1 MVRNSL
7 SLEIDDN
14 GGAGRDGNHNANN
27 VAGNGDTS
35 FHSIRDRLR
44 LKRNSSDRRDR
55 SHSGLDRPSLRTR
68 PHHIGR
74 SLNRKGLLS
83 LLKPRGTCL
92 LYFLVAFTVCAF
104 VMSSLLLQNSIT
116 WQGNVKGGQVRSQ
129 IGLGST
135 LKYVPGGIAR
145 TLIEG
150 KGLDP
155 LRSAVRI
162 GVRPPRLAL
171 VLGNMKKDPRTLMLV
186 TVMKNLQKLGY
197 VFKVFAVENGEA
209 RSLWEQLAGHVKV
222 LVSEQLGHADWTI
235 FEGVIADS
243 LEAKEAISSLMQEPF
258 RSVPLIWIV
267 HEDILANRLPVY
279 QRMGQ
284 NSLISHWR
292 SAFARA
298 DVVVFPQF
306 TLPMLHSVLDDGN
319 FVVIP
324 ESVVDVWA
332 AESYSETHTKQNLR
346 EINEF
351 GEDDV
356 IILVLGSSFF
366 YDEFS
371 WDNAVAM
378 HMLGPLLTRYGR
390 RKDTSGS
397 FKFVFLYG
405 NSTKGQ
411 SDAVQEVA
419 SRLGLTEGTVRHFG
433 LNEDVNRVLRMADIL
448 VYASSQEEQNFPP
461 LIVRAMSFGIPIITP
476 DFPIMKKYMADEV
489 HGIFFRRNDPDALL
503 KAFSPLISDGRLSKF
518 AQTIAS
524 SGRLLTKNLMATECI
539 TGYARLLENMLHF
552 PSDTF
557 LPGSISQLQ
566 VAAWEWNFFRSEL
579 EQPKSFILDSAY
591 AFIGKSGI
599 VFQVE
604 EKFMGV
610 IESTNPVDNNTL
622 FVSDELPSK
631 LDWDVLEEI
640 EGAEE
645 YEKVESEE
653 LEDRMERDVEDWE
666 EIYRNARKSEKL
678 KFEVNERDEGELER
692 TGEPL
697 CIYEIYNGA
706 GAWPFLHHGSL
717 YRGLSLSSK
726 DRRLSSDDV
735 DAADRLPLLNDT
747 YYRDILCEIGGMF
760 SVANKVDSIHMRPW
774 IGFQS
779 WRAAG
784 RKVSLSSKAEE
795 SLENIIKQETKGE
808 IIYFWTRLDIDGD
821 AYGSKNA
828 LTFWS
833 MCDILNQGNCR
844 TTFEDAFR
852 HMYGLPEHIEALPPM
867 PEDGHHWSSL
877 HNWVMPTPSFLEF
890 VMFSRMFSES
900 LDALHNNLNDSKSCS
915 LASSLLERKHCYCR
929 VLELLV
935 NVWAYHSGRKMVYI
949 NPRDGSLEEQHPLQQ
964 RKGLMWAKYFN
975 FTLLK
980 SMDEDLAEAA
990 DDKDHPRE
998 RWLWPLTG
1006 EVHWKGVYER
1016 EREERYRLKMD
1027 KKRKTKE
1034 KLYDRIKNGYK
1045 QKSLGG

>member
-1 MVRNSL
+1 
-7 SLEIDDN
+7 
-14 GGAGRDGNHNANN
+14 
-27 VAGNGDTS
+27 
-35 FHSIRDRLR
+35 
-44 LKRNSSDRRDR
+44 
-55 SHSGLDRPSLRTR
+55 
-68 PHHIGR
+68 
-74 SLNRKGLLS
+74 
-83 LLKPRGTCL
+83 
-92 LYFLVAFTVCAF
+92 
-104 VMSSLLLQNSIT
+104 
-116 WQGNVKGGQVRSQ
+116 
-129 IGLGST
+129 
-135 LKYVPGGIAR
+135 
-145 TLIEG
+145 
-150 KGLDP
+150 
-155 LRSAVRI
+155 
-162 GVRPPRLAL
+162 
-171 VLGNMKKDPRTLMLV
+171 
-186 TVMKNLQKLGY
+186 
-197 VFKVFAVENGEA
+197 
-209 RSLWEQLAGHVKV
+209 
-222 LVSEQLGHADWTI
+222 
-235 FEGVIADS
+235 
-243 LEAKEAISSLMQEPF
+243 MQEPF

-784 RKVSLSSKAEE
+784 RKV
-795 SLENIIKQETKGE
+795 
-808 IIYFWTRLDIDGD
+808 
-821 AYGSKNA
+821 
-828 LTFWS
+828 
-833 MCDILNQGNCR
+833 
-844 TTFEDAFR
+844 
-852 HMYGLPEHIEALPPM
+852 
-867 PEDGHHWSSL
+867 
-877 HNWVMPTPSFLEF
+877 
-890 VMFSRMFSES
+890 
-900 LDALHNNLNDSKSCS
+900 
-915 LASSLLERKHCYCR
+915 
-929 VLELLV
+929 VL
-935 NVWAYHSGRKMVYI
+935 
-949 NPRDGSLEEQHPLQQ
+949 
-964 RKGLMWAKYFN
+964 
-975 FTLLK
+975 
-980 SMDEDLAEAA
+980 
-990 DDKDHPRE
+990 
-998 RWLWPLTG
+998 
-1006 EVHWKGVYER
+1006 
-1016 EREERYRLKMD
+1016 
-1027 KKRKTKE
+1027 
-1034 KLYDRIKNGYK
+1034 
-1045 QKSLGG
+1045 

>member
-1 MVRNSL
+1 M
-7 SLEIDDN
+7 
-14 GGAGRDGNHNANN
+14 
-27 VAGNGDTS
+27 
-35 FHSIRDRLR
+35 
-44 LKRNSSDRRDR
+44 
-55 SHSGLDRPSLRTR
+55 
-68 PHHIGR
+68 
-74 SLNRKGLLS
+74 
-83 LLKPRGTCL
+83 
-92 LYFLVAFTVCAF
+92 
-104 VMSSLLLQNSIT
+104 
-116 WQGNVKGGQVRSQ
+116 Q
-129 IGLGST
+129 I
-135 LKYVPGGIAR
+135 
-145 TLIEG
+145 
-150 KGLDP
+150 
-155 LRSAVRI
+155 
-162 GVRPPRLAL
+162 
-171 VLGNMKKDPRTLMLV
+171 LGNMRKDPRTLMLLS
-186 TVMKNLQKLGY
+186 VMKNLQKLGY

-209 RSLWEQLAGHVKV
+209 RPLWEQLAGHDKV
-222 LVSEQLGHADWTI
+222 LVSEQLGYTDWTV

-258 RSVPLIWIV
+258 RSVPLIWII

-279 QRMGQ
+279 QKMGQ
-284 NSLISHWR
+284 NSLVSHWR

-298 DVVVFPQF
+298 NAVVFPQF
-306 TLPMLHSVLDDGN
+306 TLPVYSCVTTSIVPKSLLCILPKIIQFVQMLHSVLDDGN
-319 FVVIP
+319 FVAIP

-332 AESYSETHTKQNLR
+332 AESYIETHTKQTLR
-346 EINEF
+346 ESNGF
-351 GEDDV
+351 GEDDL
-356 IILVLGSSFF
+356 IIMVLGSSFF
-366 YDEFS
+366 YDDFS

-390 RKDTSGS
+390 RKDTGGS

-405 NSTKGQ
+405 NSTEGQ
-411 SDAVQEVA
+411 SDAVQKVA
-419 SRLGLTEGTVRHFG
+419 SRLGLTQDTVRHFG

-448 VYASSQEEQNFPP
+448 VYASSQEEQDFPS

-476 DFPIMKKYMADEV
+476 DFPIMKNYMADEV
-489 HGIFFRRNDPDALL
+489 HGMFFKRNDPDTLL
-503 KAFSPLISDGRLSKF
+503 KAFVPLISDGRLSKF

-524 SGRLLTKNLMATECI
+524 SGRLLIKDMMATECI
-539 TGYARLLENMLHF
+539 TGYARLLENVLHF

-557 LPGSISQLQ
+557 LPDSISHLQ
-566 VAAWEWNFFRSEL
+566 VATWEWSLFRSETGPTESL
-579 EQPKSFILDSAY
+579 IQDSAY
-591 AFIGKSGI
+591 ASVGRSGI

-604 EKFMGV
+604 EKFTSV
-610 IESTNPVDNNTL
+610 VESTNTVDNNTII
-622 FVSDELPSK
+622 FSDELPSK
-631 LDWDVLEEI
+631 SDWDVLEEV

-645 YEKVESEE
+645 YEKLESEE

-692 TGEPL
+692 TGQPL

-747 YYRDILCEIGGMF
+747 YYRDIICEIGGMF

-784 RKVSLSSKAEE
+784 RKVVSLSSKAEG
-795 SLENIIKQETKGE
+795 SLENIIQQDTKGE
-808 IIYFWTRLDIDGD
+808 IVYFWTRLDIDGD
-821 AYGSKNA
+821 ALGRKNA

-833 MCDILNQGNCR
+833 MCDILNRGNCR
-844 TTFEDAFR
+844 TTFEEAFR

-900 LDALHNNLNDSKSCS
+900 LDAVHNGSESCT
-915 LASSLLERKHCYCR
+915 LASSHLERKHCYCR

-949 NPRDGSLEEQHPLQQ
+949 NPKDGSLEEQHQLSQ
-964 RKGLMWAKYFN
+964 RKGFMWAKYFN

-990 DDKDHPRE
+990 DDNDHPRE

>member
-1 MVRNSL
+1 MGRNSL
-7 SLEIDDN
+7 SLEIHHDN
-14 GGAGRDGNHNANN
+14 DGGAGNHNN
-27 VAGNGDTS
+27 VS
-35 FHSIRDRLR
+35 VRDRLR
-44 LKRNSSDRRDR
+44 LKRNPTDMRR
-55 SHSGLDRPSLRTR
+55 SSLRSTR
-68 PHHIGR
+68 PPHHHVPPR
-74 SLNRKGLLS
+74 SLNRKGFLLS

-92 LYFLVAFTVCAF
+92 LYSLVAFAVCAF
-104 VMSSLLLQNSIT
+104 VASSLLLQSA
-116 WQGNVKGGQVRSQ
+116 KGGSVGRR
-129 IGLGST
+129 IGLGSA
-135 LKYVPGGIAR
+135 LKYVPGRVAKK
-145 TLIEG
+145 LIEG
-150 KGLDP
+150 EGIDS
-155 LRSAVRI
+155 LRSEVRS

-171 VLGNMKKDPRTLMLV
+171 V
-186 TVMKNLQKLGY
+186 KLFGY
-197 VFKVFAVENGEA
+197 VYGISRMVKFESTGDMQSKVDTKFIMCLIFCI
-209 RSLWEQLAGHVKV
+209 SC
-222 LVSEQLGHADWTI
+222 

-243 LEAKEAISSLMQEPF
+243 LEAKKPF
-258 RSVPLIWIV
+258 QVPLIWIV
-267 HEDILANRLPVY
+267 HEDILANRLSVY
-279 QRMGQ
+279 QKMGQ
-284 NSLISHWR
+284 SSLVSHWR

-298 DVVVFPQF
+298 NAVVFPQF

-332 AESYSETHTKQNLR
+332 AESYSETHTKQTLR
-346 EINEF
+346 ESNGF
-351 GEDDV
+351 GEDDL
-356 IILVLGSSFF
+356 IIMVLGSSFF
-366 YDEFS
+366 YDDFS

-390 RKDTSGS
+390 RKETGGP
-397 FKFVFLYG
+397 FKFIFLFG
-405 NSTKGQ
+405 NSTN
-411 SDAVQEVA
+411 AVQEVA
-419 SRLGLTEGTVRHFG
+419 SRLGLTQDTVQHFG
-433 LNEDVNRVLRMADIL
+433 LNEDVNRVLLMSDVL
-448 VYASSQEEQNFPP
+448 VYASSQEEQSFPS
-461 LIVRAMSFGIPIITP
+461 LVVRAMSFGIPIVTP
-476 DFPIMKKYMADEV
+476 DFPIMKKYMEV
-489 HGIFFRRNDPDALL
+489 SLNLL
-503 KAFSPLISDGRLSKF
+503 KRLL
-518 AQTIAS
+518 S
-524 SGRLLTKNLMATECI
+524 SGRLLIKNMMATECI
-539 TGYARLLENMLHF
+539 TGYARLLENVLHF

-557 LPGSISQLQ
+557 LPGSVSQLQ
-566 VAAWEWNFFRSEL
+566 VAAWEWSLFRREIEEAESL
-579 EQPKSFILDSAY
+579 TQDSAY
-591 AFIGKSGI
+591 GSI

-604 EKFMGV
+604 EKFTSV
-610 IESTNPVDNNTL
+610 VESTNPVDNDTIV
-622 FVSDELPSK
+622 FSDELPSK

-645 YEKVESEE
+645 YEKLESEE
-653 LEDRMERDVEDWE
+653 LEDRSERDVEDWE

-678 KFEVNERDEGELER
+678 KFKVNERDEGELER
-692 TGEPL
+692 TGQPL

-747 YYRDILCEIGGMF
+747 YYRDLLCEIGGMF

-774 IGFQS
+774 IEFQS
-779 WRAAG
+779 WRSAG
-784 RKVSLSSKAEE
+784 RKVSLSSKAEG
-795 SLENIIKQETKGE
+795 SLENIIQKDTKGE
-808 IIYFWTRLDIDGD
+808 IVYFWTRLDIDGD
-821 AYGSKNA
+821 ALGSKNA

-833 MCDILNQGNCR
+833 MCDILNRGNCR
-844 TTFEDAFR
+844 TTFEEAFR

-900 LDALHNNLNDSKSCS
+900 LDALHSDSKSCS
-915 LASSLLERKHCYCR
+915 LASSQLERKHCYCR

-949 NPRDGSLEEQHPLQQ
+949 NPRDGSLEEQHPLPQ
-964 RKGLMWAKYFN
+964 RKGFMWAKYFN

-990 DDKDHPRE
+990 DDNDHPRE

>member
-1 MVRNSL
+1 
-7 SLEIDDN
+7 
-14 GGAGRDGNHNANN
+14 
-27 VAGNGDTS
+27 
-35 FHSIRDRLR
+35 
-44 LKRNSSDRRDR
+44 
-55 SHSGLDRPSLRTR
+55 
-68 PHHIGR
+68 
-74 SLNRKGLLS
+74 
-83 LLKPRGTCL
+83 
-92 LYFLVAFTVCAF
+92 
-104 VMSSLLLQNSIT
+104 
-116 WQGNVKGGQVRSQ
+116 
-129 IGLGST
+129 
-135 LKYVPGGIAR
+135 
-145 TLIEG
+145 
-150 KGLDP
+150 
-155 LRSAVRI
+155 
-162 GVRPPRLAL
+162 
-171 VLGNMKKDPRTLMLV
+171 
-186 TVMKNLQKLGY
+186 
-197 VFKVFAVENGEA
+197 
-209 RSLWEQLAGHVKV
+209 
-222 LVSEQLGHADWTI
+222 
-235 FEGVIADS
+235 
-243 LEAKEAISSLMQEPF
+243 
-258 RSVPLIWIV
+258 
-267 HEDILANRLPVY
+267 
-279 QRMGQ
+279 
-284 NSLISHWR
+284 
-292 SAFARA
+292 
-298 DVVVFPQF
+298 
-306 TLPMLHSVLDDGN
+306 
-319 FVVIP
+319 
-324 ESVVDVWA
+324 
-332 AESYSETHTKQNLR
+332 
-346 EINEF
+346 
-351 GEDDV
+351 
-356 IILVLGSSFF
+356 
-366 YDEFS
+366 
-371 WDNAVAM
+371 
-378 HMLGPLLTRYGR
+378 
-390 RKDTSGS
+390 
-397 FKFVFLYG
+397 
-405 NSTKGQ
+405 
-411 SDAVQEVA
+411 
-419 SRLGLTEGTVRHFG
+419 
-433 LNEDVNRVLRMADIL
+433 
-448 VYASSQEEQNFPP
+448 
-461 LIVRAMSFGIPIITP
+461 
-476 DFPIMKKYMADEV
+476 
-489 HGIFFRRNDPDALL
+489 
-503 KAFSPLISDGRLSKF
+503 
-518 AQTIAS
+518 
-524 SGRLLTKNLMATECI
+524 
-539 TGYARLLENMLHF
+539 
-552 PSDTF
+552 
-557 LPGSISQLQ
+557 
-566 VAAWEWNFFRSEL
+566 
-579 EQPKSFILDSAY
+579 
-591 AFIGKSGI
+591 
-599 VFQVE
+599 
-604 EKFMGV
+604 
-610 IESTNPVDNNTL
+610 
-622 FVSDELPSK
+622 
-631 LDWDVLEEI
+631 
-640 EGAEE
+640 
-645 YEKVESEE
+645 
-653 LEDRMERDVEDWE
+653 MERDVEDWE

>member
-1 MVRNSL
+1 MEASSFSLLFSTMRNSL
-7 SLEIDDN
+7 SFEIDDN
-14 GGAGRDGNHNANN
+14 GGAGRDGNHS
-27 VAGNGDTS
+27 VV
-35 FHSIRDRLR
+35 RDRLR
-44 LKRNSSDRRDR
+44 LKPIPSGDRRDR
-55 SHSGLDRPSLRTR
+55 LDRSSVRSSTAR
-68 PHHIGR
+68 PHHIGGR
-74 SLNRKGLLS
+74 SLNRKGVLS
-83 LLKPRGTCL
+83 WLKPRGNWL

-104 VMSSLLLQNSIT
+104 VMSSVLLQDSIA
-116 WQGNVKGGQVRSQ
+116 WQGSARGGGGARRR
-129 IGLGST
+129 IGFGSS
-135 LKYVPGGIAR
+135 LKYVPGGVAR

-150 KGLDP
+150 EGLDS
-155 LRSAVRI
+155 LRSGVRI

-171 VLGNMKKDPRTLMLV
+171 ILGNMKKDSRTLMLV

-222 LVSEQLGHADWTI
+222 LVSDQLGQADWTI

-279 QRMGQ
+279 QKMGQ

-298 DVVVFPQF
+298 NAVVFPQF
-306 TLPMLHSVLDDGN
+306 TLPMLHSILDVGN

-332 AESYSETHTKQNLR
+332 AESYSEVHTKQELR
-346 EINEF
+346 EINGF
-351 GEDDV
+351 GEDDLV
-356 IILVLGSSFF
+356 IMVLGSSFF

-390 RKDTSGS
+390 RKDTGGS

-405 NSTKGQ
+405 NSTEGQ
-411 SDAVQEVA
+411 NNAVQEVA
-419 SRLGLTEGTVRHFG
+419 SRLGMTQGTVRHFG
-433 LNEDVNRVLRMADIL
+433 LNEDVNRVLLMADIL
-448 VYASSQEEQNFPP
+448 VYASSQEEQSFPP

-476 DFPIMKKYMADEV
+476 DFPVMKKYMADGV

-503 KAFSPLISDGRLSKF
+503 KAFSPLISDGSLSKF

-524 SGRLLTKNLMATECI
+524 SGRLLTKNMMAAECI
-539 TGYARLLENMLHF
+539 TGYARLLENIVHF

-566 VAAWEWNFFRSEL
+566 VTSWEWSLFRSEIG
-579 EQPKSFILDSAY
+579 QPKSFIQDSTY
-591 AFIGKSGI
+591 ASIGRRGI
-599 VFQVE
+599 VFQLE
-604 EKFMGV
+604 EKLTGV
-610 IESTNPVDNNTL
+610 VESTNPVDNNTIFL
-622 FVSDELPSK
+622 SDELPSK

-692 TGEPL
+692 TGQPL
-697 CIYEIYNGA
+697 CIYEVYNGA

-735 DAADRLPLLNDT
+735 DAADRLPLLNDSH
-747 YYRDILCEIGGMF
+747 YRDILCEIGGMF
-760 SVANKVDSIHMRPW
+760 SVATKVDSIHMRPW

-784 RKVSLSSKAEE
+784 RKVSLSSKAEG
-795 SLENIIKQETKGE
+795 SLENIIQQDTKGE
-808 IIYFWTRLDIDGD
+808 IIYFWTKLDIDGD
-821 AYGSKNA
+821 ALGSRNA

-833 MCDILNQGNCR
+833 MCDILNRGNCR
-844 TTFEDAFR
+844 TTFEEAFR

-900 LDALHNNLNDSKSCS
+900 LDALHNNPNDSQSCS
-915 LASSLLERKHCYCR
+915 LASSQLERKHCYCR

-949 NPRDGSLEEQHPLQQ
+949 NPRDGSLEEQHPLPQ
-964 RKGLMWAKYFN
+964 RRGLMWAKYFN

-990 DDKDHPRE
+990 DDNDHPRE

>member
-1 MVRNSL
+1 MGRNSL
-7 SLEIDDN
+7 SLEIHDN
-14 GGAGRDGNHNANN
+14 GGAGRDANHNNN
-27 VAGNGDTS
+27 VS
-35 FHSIRDRLR
+35 VRDRLR
-44 LKRNSSDRRDR
+44 LKRNSSDSRDR
-55 SHSGLDRPSLRTR
+55 SHSGLDRSSLRTR
-68 PHHIGR
+68 PHHHHHIPR
-74 SLNRKGLLS
+74 SLNRKGFLS

-92 LYFLVAFTVCAF
+92 LYSLVAFTVCAF
-104 VMSSLLLQNSIT
+104 VVSSLLLQSSIT
-116 WQGNVKGGQVRSQ
+116 WQGNVKGGGEVRSR
-129 IGLGST
+129 IGLGSR
-135 LKYVPGGIAR
+135 LKYVPGRVAR

-150 KGLDP
+150 EGLDP
-155 LRSAVRI
+155 LRLEVRI
-162 GVRPPRLAL
+162 GVRSPRLAL
-171 VLGNMKKDPRTLMLV
+171 ILGNMRKDARTLMLL

-209 RSLWEQLAGHVKV
+209 RPLWEELAGHVKV
-222 LVSEQLGHADWTI
+222 LVSGQLGYADWTI

-258 RSVPLIWIV
+258 LSVPLIWIV
-267 HEDILANRLPVY
+267 HEDILANRLPFY
-279 QRMGQ
+279 QRIGQ

-292 SAFARA
+292 SAFERA
-298 DVVVFPQF
+298 NAVIFPQF

-332 AESYSETHTKQNLR
+332 AESYSETHKKQTLR
-346 EINEF
+346 ESNGF
-351 GEDDV
+351 GEDDL
-356 IILVLGSSFF
+356 IIVVLGSSFF
-366 YDEFS
+366 YDDFS

-390 RKDTSGS
+390 RKDTGGS

-405 NSTKGQ
+405 NSTEGQ

-419 SRLGLTEGTVRHFG
+419 SRLGLTQDTVRHSG
-433 LNEDVNRVLRMADIL
+433 LNEDVNRFLLMADIL
-448 VYASSQEEQNFPP
+448 IYASSQEEQDFPS

-476 DFPIMKKYMADEV
+476 DFPIMKKYMADGV
-489 HGIFFRRNDPDALL
+489 HGIFFQRNDPDTLL
-503 KAFSPLISDGRLSKF
+503 KAFLPLISDGRLSKF

-524 SGRLLTKNLMATECI
+524 SGRILTKNMMATECI
-539 TGYARLLENMLHF
+539 TGYARLLENILHF
-552 PSDTF
+552 PSDTL

-566 VAAWEWNFFRSEL
+566 VAAWEWSLFRRDIGQTESL
-579 EQPKSFILDSAY
+579 IQDSAY
-591 AFIGKSGI
+591 ASIGRPGI

-604 EKFMGV
+604 EKFTGV
-610 IESTNPVDNNTL
+610 VESTNTVDNNTIIC
-622 FVSDELPSK
+622 SDELPSK

-645 YEKVESEE
+645 YEKLESEE
-653 LEDRMERDVEDWE
+653 LEDRIERDVEDWE

-692 TGEPL
+692 TGQPL

-747 YYRDILCEIGGMF
+747 RYRDILCEIGGMF

-784 RKVSLSSKAEE
+784 RKVSLSSKAEG
-795 SLENIIKQETKGE
+795 SLENIIQQDTKGE
-808 IIYFWTRLDIDGD
+808 IVYFWTRLDIDAD
-821 AYGSKNA
+821 VLGSKNA

-833 MCDILNQGNCR
+833 MCDILNRGNCR
-844 TTFEDAFR
+844 TTFEEAFR

-890 VMFSRMFSES
+890 IMFSRMFSES
-900 LDALHNNLNDSKSCS
+900 LDALHSNRNDSESCS
-915 LASSLLERKHCYCR
+915 LASSQLERKHCYCR

-935 NVWAYHSGRKMVYI
+935 NVWAYHSGRKIVYI
-949 NPRDGSLEEQHPLQQ
+949 NPKDGSLEEQHPLPQ
-964 RKGLMWAKYFN
+964 RKGFMWAKYFN

-990 DDKDHPRE
+990 DDNDHPRE

>member
-1 MVRNSL
+1 MGRNSL
-7 SLEIDDN
+7 SLEIHHDN
-14 GGAGRDGNHNANN
+14 NGAANHNNN
-27 VAGNGDTS
+27 VS
-35 FHSIRDRLR
+35 VRDRLR
-44 LKRNSSDRRDR
+44 LKRNPTDMRR
-55 SHSGLDRPSLRTR
+55 SSLRSTR
-68 PHHIGR
+68 PPHHHVPPR
-74 SLNRKGLLS
+74 SLNRKGFLLS

-92 LYFLVAFTVCAF
+92 LYSLVAFAVCAF
-104 VMSSLLLQNSIT
+104 VASSLLLQSSIT
-116 WQGNVKGGQVRSQ
+116 WQGSAKGGSVGRR
-129 IGLGST
+129 IGLGSA
-135 LKYVPGGIAR
+135 LKYVPGRVAKK
-145 TLIEG
+145 LIEG
-150 KGLDP
+150 EGIHS
-155 LRSAVRI
+155 LRSEVRI

-171 VLGNMKKDPRTLMLV
+171 ILGNMRKDPRTLVLI
-186 TVMKNLQKLGY
+186 TVVKNLQKLGY
-197 VFKVFAVENGEA
+197 VFQVFAVENGEA
-209 RSLWEQLAGHVKV
+209 RPLWEQLAGHVKV
-222 LVSEQLGHADWTI
+222 LVSGQLGYADWTV

-279 QRMGQ
+279 QKMGQ

-298 DVVVFPQF
+298 SAVVFPQF

-332 AESYSETHTKQNLR
+332 AEGYSETHTKQTLR
-346 EINEF
+346 ESNGF
-351 GEDDV
+351 GEDDL
-356 IILVLGSSFF
+356 IIVVLGSSFF
-366 YDEFS
+366 YDDFS

-378 HMLGPLLTRYGR
+378 HMLGPLLTQYGR
-390 RKDTSGS
+390 RKETGGP
-397 FKFVFLYG
+397 FKFIFLFG
-405 NSTKGQ
+405 NSTN
-411 SDAVQEVA
+411 AVQEVA
-419 SRLGLTEGTVRHFG
+419 SRLGLTQDTDFG
-433 LNEDVNRVLRMADIL
+433 LNEDVNRVLLMADVL
-448 VYASSQEEQNFPP
+448 VYASYQEEQSFPS
-461 LIVRAMSFGIPIITP
+461 LVVRAMSFGIPIVTP
-476 DFPIMKKYMADEV
+476 DFPIMKKYMADGV
-489 HGIFFRRNDPDALL
+489 HGIFFRRNDPDTLL
-503 KAFSPLISDGRLSKF
+503 KAFSPLISDGSLSKF
-518 AQTIAS
+518 AQTVAS
-524 SGRLLTKNLMATECI
+524 SGRLLIKNMMATECI
-539 TGYARLLENMLHF
+539 TGYARLLENVLHF

-557 LPGSISQLQ
+557 LPGSVSQLQ
-566 VAAWEWNFFRSEL
+566 VAAWEWSLFRREIEEAESL
-579 EQPKSFILDSAY
+579 LHDSAY
-591 AFIGKSGI
+591 GSI

-604 EKFMGV
+604 EKFTSV
-610 IESTNPVDNNTL
+610 VESKNTVDNDTIVL
-622 FVSDELPSK
+622 SDELPSK

-645 YEKVESEE
+645 YEKLESEE
-653 LEDRMERDVEDWE
+653 LEDRSERDVEDWE

-692 TGEPL
+692 TGQPL
-697 CIYEIYNGA
+697 CVYEIYNGA

-784 RKVSLSSKAEE
+784 RKVVSLAHSHYILVLHPLSNFDTLLWRQVSLSSKAEE
-795 SLENIIKQETKGE
+795 SLENIIQKDTKGE
-808 IIYFWTRLDIDGD
+808 IVYFWTRLDIDGD
-821 AYGSKNA
+821 ALGSKNA

-833 MCDILNQGNCR
+833 MCDILNRGNCR
-844 TTFEDAFR
+844 TSFEEAFR

-900 LDALHNNLNDSKSCS
+900 LDALHNDSTSCS
-915 LASSLLERKHCYCR
+915 LASSQLERKHCYCR

-949 NPRDGSLEEQHPLQQ
+949 NPRDGSLEEQHPLPQ
-964 RKGLMWAKYFN
+964 RKGFMWANYFN
-975 FTLLK
+975 FALLK

-990 DDKDHPRE
+990 DDNDHPRE

>member
-1 MVRNSL
+1 MGRNSI

-14 GGAGRDGNHNANN
+14 GGVGGGGGARE
-27 VAGNGDTS
+27 GDSS
-35 FHSIRDRLR
+35 FNTVRDRLR
-44 LKRNSSDRRDR
+44 LKRNSSDKRDR
-55 SHSGLDRPSLRTR
+55 SNSGLDRASLRNR
-68 PHHIGR
+68 HPHHTNR
-74 SLNRKGLLS
+74 SLNRKGFLLS
-83 LLKPRGTCL
+83 LLKPRRTCL
-92 LYFLVAFTVCAF
+92 LYFLIVFTVCAF

-116 WQGNVKGGQVRSQ
+116 WQGNVKVGYVRNR

-135 LKYVPGGIAR
+135 LKYVPGEAAR
-145 TLIEG
+145 RLIEG
-150 KGLDP
+150 EGLDP
-155 LRSAVRI
+155 LRSTVRI

-171 VLGNMKKDPRTLMLV
+171 ILGNMKKDPRTLMLV
-186 TVMKNLQKLGY
+186 TVMKNLQQLGY

-209 RSLWEQLAGHVKV
+209 RSLWEQLAGNVKV
-222 LVSEQLGHADWTI
+222 LVSNQLGHTDWTI

-243 LEAKEAISSLMQEPF
+243 LEAKEAISSLMQAPF

-267 HEDILANRLPVY
+267 HEDILANKLPVY

-298 DVVVFPQF
+298 NVIVFPQF
-306 TLPMLHSVLDDGN
+306 TLPMLHNVLDDGN

-324 ESVVDVWA
+324 EPVVDIWA
-332 AESYSETHTKQNLR
+332 AESYSETHTKQKLR
-346 EINEF
+346 ENDGF
-351 GEDDV
+351 GKDDL
-356 IILVLGSSFF
+356 IILVLGSSLF

-378 HMLGPLLTRYGR
+378 HILAPLLTRYGR
-390 RKDTSGS
+390 RKDTSDS

-419 SRLGLTEGTVRHFG
+419 LKLGLSEGTVRHFG
-433 LNEDVNRVLRMADIL
+433 LNEDVNRVLLIADIL

-476 DFPIMKKYMADEV
+476 DFPVMKKYMSDGV
-489 HGIFFRRNDPDALL
+489 HGLFFRRNDPNALL
-503 KAFSPLISDGRLSKF
+503 KAFVPLISNGKLSKF
-518 AQTIAS
+518 AQAIGS
-524 SGRLLTKNLMATECI
+524 SGRLLTKNMMAPECI
-539 TGYARLLENMLHF
+539 SGYARLLENILHF

-566 VAAWEWNFFRSEL
+566 VGAWEWSLLKREIR
-579 EQPKSFILDSAY
+579 QPKSFIQDSAY
-591 AFIGKSGI
+591 ASKPGI
-599 VFQVE
+599 IFQVE
-604 EKFMGV
+604 KKFMGV
-610 IESTNPVDNNTL
+610 VDSTNYVDNNTIYL
-622 FVSDELPSK
+622 SNELPSK
-631 LDWDVLEEI
+631 LDWDTLEEI

-653 LEDRMERDVEDWE
+653 LEDRMEREVEDWE

-692 TGEPL
+692 TGQPL
-697 CIYEIYNGA
+697 CIYEIYDGA

-747 YYRDILCEIGGMF
+747 YYRDILCELGGMF

-779 WRAAG
+779 WHATG
-784 RKVSLSSKAEE
+784 RKVSLTSKAEE
-795 SLENIIKQETKGE
+795 SLENIIQQETKGD
-808 IIYFWTRLDIDGD
+808 IVYFWTRLDIDGD
-821 AYGSKNA
+821 ANGNKNEFA
-828 LTFWS
+828 FWS
-833 MCDILNQGNCR
+833 MCDILNQGSCR
-844 TTFEDAFR
+844 ATFEDAFR
-852 HMYGLPEHIEALPPM
+852 NMYGLPKHIGALPPM

-900 LDALHNNLNDSKSCS
+900 LDALHNNLKDSKACS

-949 NPRDGSLEEQHPLQQ
+949 NPRDGSLEEQHPLPQ

-980 SMDEDLAEAA
+980 TMDEDLAEAA

-998 RWLWPLTG
+998 KWLWPLTG
-1006 EVHWKGVYER
+1006 EIHWKGVYEG